1 MKQNLKKF
9 VTKTSMKLKLEEIIN
24 ASPALQTLS
33 NTKLPV
39 LVSFKLSMLLK
50 ELNPVYQSYNESRT
64 KLLEKYGKLNK
75 EKTNYDFYGNKRE
88 EYAEKHKELLQ
99 ADIKLDIPDIKISEL
114 DDIKIEPIF
123 LEQLN
128 WLLK

>member
-75 EKTNYDFYGNKRE
+75 EKTNYDFDGNKRE